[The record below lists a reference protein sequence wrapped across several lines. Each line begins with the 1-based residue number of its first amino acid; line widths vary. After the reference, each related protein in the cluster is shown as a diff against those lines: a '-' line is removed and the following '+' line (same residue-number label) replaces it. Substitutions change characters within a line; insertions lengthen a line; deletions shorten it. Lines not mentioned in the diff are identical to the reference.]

1 MIKITSRTFA
11 ISVTTTAQQL
21 CAKDSKRKSLKVFNL
36 ASNTVY
42 ITSAQNMT
50 YTDGYPV
57 TASLPYE
64 NKECKEQLWIIA
76 STGTNDVRVQVDSE

>member
-1 MIKITSRTFA
+1 MIKLTSRIFA
-11 ISVTTTAQQL
+11 LSVTTAAQQL
-21 CAKDSKRKSLKVFNL
+21 CGKDPKRKSLKVFNL
-36 ASNTVY
+36 AENTVY
-42 ITSAQNMT
+42 VTSAQNMK

-64 NKECKEQLWIIA
+64 NKECKERLWIIA

>member
-11 ISVTTTAQQL
+11 LSVTTTAQQL
-21 CAKDSKRKSLKVFNL
+21 CGKDLKRKSLKVFNL

-42 ITSAQNMT
+42 ITTAQPQL

-57 TASLPYE
+57 TAALPYE
-64 NKECKEQLWIIA
+64 NKECKERLWIIA